1 MNISAK
7 QKQFLQKDIIIG
19 QFKSLEEYKN
29 FSENSLVDILKRKE
43 AEKEIENMILE

>member
-7 QKQFLQKDIIIG
+7 QKTVLQKDIIIG

-29 FSENSLVDILKRKE
+29 FSENSLVDIFKEERSWKRD
-43 AEKEIENMILE
+43 